1 MESRI
6 RSAIERHNKGY
17 NCAQAVACTYCDL
30 FGIDETE
37 MFKMTE
43 GFGLGIG
50 STLGTCGAIS
60 GAVVL
65 AGLASSSGNL
75 EKPNSKAE
83 TYKLSKEII
92 TSFIEKNGS
101 SVCRELK
108 GIDTGNVLRS
118 CTGCIEDAAALVEK
132 ILFSDK

>member
-30 FGIDETE
+30 FGIDEKE

-60 GAVVL
+60 GAAVL